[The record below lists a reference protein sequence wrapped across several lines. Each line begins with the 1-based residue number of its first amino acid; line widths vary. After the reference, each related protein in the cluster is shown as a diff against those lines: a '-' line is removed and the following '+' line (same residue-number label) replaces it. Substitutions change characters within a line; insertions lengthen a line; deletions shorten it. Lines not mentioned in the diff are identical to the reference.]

1 MSTDNPPRFSFSLMH
16 VLVAIFIAIILSV
29 IGLAIVSKRGVDSIG
44 DEFKALSES
53 ALPIAMDNAKLTQ
66 NALQQ
71 IKVLNQG
78 LQSKSIEALEH
89 TESVIQV
96 LTDESSVI
104 IKELFRVANDFDKAI
119 PVEEQERLNQS
130 ISQLEAY
137 SQQVIQT
144 QYKSI
149 ELNNQMDE
157 MVPGFR
163 YGLSSIGPEMSRI
176 ASFLVQDNPEASD
189 AANRFINQ
197 SSELESTFLLLLMQN
212 DLDKAKV
219 LYREMKNRK
228 AGIELAFGDFSEW
241 HPDVNEFASLTAPYE
256 MVKEGFKEAGVL
268 KLILSRLELI
278 QEQEALLQQAT
289 DAANLTISTLNAIS
303 EKAETLISKSR
314 ATVYKSVDA
323 IIVTVIASCLFLAVF
338 VLISGFVLR
347 RWINQGLKSITGQLS
362 CLTEHDFSG
371 QVDVAGPEE
380 LQVIGNKLNK
390 VIGATSLSLKTV
402 TENCETLYAT
412 AGNSHTAAEQTD
424 KLLLEQNDS
433 LSEMVTAIE
442 QLQSSINEI
451 SVVSS
456 ESYSESQSA
465 TEFAAKGTQV
475 LKQNTLHLES
485 LDRTLT
491 VNEDVMN
498 ELSQKVSSISEMVD
512 VISGIAD
519 STNLLALNAAIE
531 AARAGEQGRGFAVV
545 ADEVRKLA
553 SGTSDQTDKIREM
566 MVELVNAAQNS
577 KASVEE
583 SRHEMGS
590 AMSSNQQVMTS
601 FKDIEQAVN
610 NIRLRVEQVS
620 VATEEQERATANVQE
635 SIAHINR
642 QGSQT
647 KQQLDA
653 MLNSSE
659 NVADIAGEQQAMMH
673 NYKF

>member
-1 MSTDNPPRFSFSLMH
+1 MSTDNQPRFSFSLMH

-29 IGLAIVSKRGVDSIG
+29 IGLAIVSKKGVDSIG
-44 DEFKALSES
+44 DEFKNLSES

-71 IKVLNQG
+71 VKVLNQG
-78 LQSKSIEALEH
+78 LQSKSIEVLEH
-89 TESVIQV
+89 TESAIRA
-96 LTDESSVI
+96 LTDESAVI
-104 IKELFRVANDFDKAI
+104 IKELFRIANDFDKAI
-119 PVEEQERLNQS
+119 PAEEQERLNQS
-130 ISQLEAY
+130 ISQLKGY
-137 SQQVIQT
+137 SQQVVQA

-149 ELNNQMDE
+149 EFNKQLDDV
-157 MVPGFR
+157 VPGFR

-197 SSELESTFLLLLMQN
+197 SSELESTFLLLLMQD
-212 DLDKAKV
+212 DLEKAKA

-228 AGIELAFGDFSEW
+228 AGMELAFDDFSEW

-256 MVKEGFKEAGVL
+256 MVKEGFKETGVL
-268 KLILSRLELI
+268 KTILARLELI

-303 EKAETLISKSR
+303 EKAEALISQSR

-338 VLISGFVLR
+338 VFVSGLVLR

-371 QVDVAGPEE
+371 QVNVTGPDE

-390 VIGATSLSLKTV
+390 VICATSLSLKTV
-402 TENCETLYAT
+402 TENCETLYAM
-412 AGNSHTAAEQTD
+412 AGNSHSAAEQTD

-451 SVVSS
+451 SAVGS

-465 TEFAAKGTQV
+465 TKFAEKGTQV
-475 LKQNTLHLES
+475 LERNTHHLES

-498 ELSQKVSSISEMVD
+498 ELGQKVSSISEMVD

-583 SRHEMGS
+583 SRHEMAS

-601 FKDIEQAVN
+601 FTDIEQAVN

-659 NVADIAGEQQAMMH
+659 SVADIAGEQQAMLH